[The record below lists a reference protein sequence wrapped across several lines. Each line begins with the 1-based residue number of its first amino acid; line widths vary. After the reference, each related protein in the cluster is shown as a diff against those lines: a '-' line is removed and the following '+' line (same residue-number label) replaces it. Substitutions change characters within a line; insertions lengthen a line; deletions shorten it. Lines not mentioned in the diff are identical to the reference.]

1 MTIPT
6 ITLGEMLSRFT
17 TIAKGLRLQWKWIVL
32 PSGNILFA
40 DAHDGPRLLALADL
54 SIEIND
60 FSEMGDD
67 YAYEKAEMYTEFMSH
82 HKEID
87 LPTNEDIKD
96 IIACGDL
103 GEAYIRQHLATYMP
117 LFYGAHSFMAT
128 NNLHQ
133 PLTDSAGERR
143 FWSTQ

>member
-6 ITLGEMLSRFT
+6 ITLGDLLSRFT
-17 TIAKGLRLQWKWIVL
+17 MTWIVL

-40 DAHDGPRLLALADL
+40 DNNDGPRLLAAADL

-60 FSEMGDD
+60 YSEMGDE

-103 GEAYIRQHLATYMP
+103 GEAYIRQHLATNMP
-117 LFYGAHSFMAT
+117 LFYGPHMAT
-128 NNLHQ
+128 TNSHQ

-143 FWSTQ
+143 FWSI